1 MGFRDLLRAPETLR
15 DAQAERA
22 AIQADRTAIEE
33 VRESVNFTESL
44 IAHSLA
50 VAQGTYSPDAGK
62 TAAAE
67 FAAGLIGR
75 CLAVAIVEP
84 EPAALLLTPACRM
97 EIGRRLILRG
107 NYAAWIDVRSGTF
120 KLRTA
125 RHFSIVS
132 GGIDARTWRYQ
143 LELAAPGSDGH
154 STLTKQVMQ
163 PGVLHVKINEDSHSP
178 WYGTSPLLNAGISAD
193 LLARVESKTAEELR
207 GAVGHLLPVPEAMGD
222 DNKKALQ
229 HDLGELKGRTALVET
244 QAGGHGQGARSAP
257 QVEWQPKRLG
267 AMVPEAH
274 VQLRNDVGR
283 DVCAALG
290 IPAALWTGTD
300 GGSIREAYRQLLTAT
315 LEPFA
320 ELITAE
326 FKDKLGMAATLN
338 FRKLAAADV
347 SARARAY
354 GTMIAANVPRKD
366 AALASGLDIL

>member
-1 MGFRDLLRAPETLR
+1 MGFLDYIRAPGALR
-15 DAQAERA
+15 
-22 AIQADRTAIEE
+22 E
-33 VRESVNFTESL
+33 VRAESQKLTELRESLNFTESL
-44 IAHSLA
+44 IAHKLA
-50 VAQGTYSPDAGK
+50 VAQGTYSPDAAQ

-84 EPAALLLTPACRM
+84 EPAAHLLTPAYRM

-132 GGIDARTWRYQ
+132 GGIDARSWRYQ

-154 STLTKQVMQ
+154 STMTKQVMQ
-163 PGVLHVKINEDSHSP
+163 PGVLHVKINEDAHSP
-178 WYGTSPLLNAGISAD
+178 WYGSSPLLNAGISSE
-193 LLARVESKTAEELR
+193 LLARVESKTAQELR
-207 GAVGHLLPVPEAMGD
+207 ASVGGILPVPEGMQD
-222 DNKKALQ
+222 DNKKAFQ
-229 HDLGELKGRTALVET
+229 HDLGQAKGNILLTET
-244 QAGGHGQGARSAP
+244 QANAHGMGRQSAP
-257 QVEWQPKRLG
+257 LADWEVKRFG
-267 AMVPEAH
+267 PMVPEAH

-347 SARARAY
+347 TARARAY